1 MSSPTVAPDLVAAR
15 PARLA
20 ALRRRPVQ
28 LAIGAMVALAI
39 AIVAGIALGTVAVS
53 PADTVAILAHRLL
66 GWPVAQAW
74 PETAE
79 TIVME
84 LRLPRVLTALIVGFG
99 LAVAGTTFQGLLRNP
114 LADPYVLGT
123 ASGAA
128 LGAAIAVLIPVNVAF
143 LGLGLVNLLAFVG
156 ALLAVVLVLRL
167 AGGSGRSTL
176 TTMLLVG
183 YAVGSLLAAG
193 LTVAMYL
200 SGQQLR
206 QIFFYLLGSFAQAD
220 WQSLVVGL
228 PLILAG
234 SVVILA
240 RARSLNA
247 LLLGDDT
254 ASHLGIDV
262 RRERAILLGLASLVT
277 AAAVALAGL
286 IGFVG
291 LVVPHVVRLL
301 VGPNARLVLP
311 LSAVFGAA
319 FLILADLVARIPG
332 EIPVGVVTAVI
343 GAPVFLILLRRFR
356 SGYEL

>member
-15 PARLA
+15 PSRLA

-28 LAIGAMVALAI
+28 LAIAGVAVLAL
-39 AIVAGIALGTVAVS
+39 AIVAGIALGTVAVA
-53 PADTVAILAHRLL
+53 PADTVAILANRLL

-74 PETAE
+74 PETTE
-79 TIVME
+79 TIVLE

-128 LGAAIAVLIPVNVAF
+128 LGAAIAVLVPVQVAF

-156 ALLAVVLVLRL
+156 ALLAVGLVLRL

-220 WQSLVVGL
+220 WQSLVAGL
-228 PLILAG
+228 PLILVG
-234 SVVILA
+234 SLVILA